1 MDRRTFLRIFL
12 IFNLVLLALPVLARK
27 KVTNVFYVQN
37 TLSGFKNAP
46 QNALGKAKL
55 LKATGYDGLEGSGNK
70 DFSELKSVLE
80 QNGLRMPVNY
90 VTLNFEAEGKVEN
103 PSIEEIKTMIMASAK
118 GSVIY
123 FPLHSVRYKDD
134 KIAGDQVV
142 AEIFRKLSDFAINYK
157 VRISVYPHLS
167 LYCETLAHNLMLAKM
182 VSREN
187 FGCTINLCH
196 LLKIEGQEDIEK
208 KIKEMEPYLF
218 AVNICGADKGNTQ
231 QMGWDRLIQPLGQGS
246 FDTYAFV
253 KILIDNGYTGPIGLQ
268 CYNLKGDA
276 AETLSQSMQ
285 TWKAYKV
292 RYLKEKKYHGNG

>member
-1 MDRRTFLRIFL
+1 MDRRTFFRIFL
-12 IFNLVLLALPVLARK
+12 LFSIVLLALPVLARK
-27 KVTNVFYVQN
+27 KVTNIFYVQN

-55 LKATGYDGLEGSGNK
+55 LKAIGYDGLEGSGNK
-70 DFSELKSVLE
+70 DFSELKSALDH
-80 QNGLRMPVNY
+80 NGLQMPVNY

-103 PSIEEIKTMIMASAK
+103 PSIDEIKTMIRASAK

-123 FPLHSVRYKDD
+123 FPLHSSRYQDD

-142 AEIFRKLSDFAINYK
+142 VEILRDLSDFAINYK
-157 VRISVYPHLS
+157 VRLSVYPHVS
-167 LYCETLAHNLMLAKM
+167 LYCETLAHNLKLAKM

-196 LLKIEGQEDIEK
+196 LLKLEGPEDIEM
-208 KIKEMEPYLF
+208 KIKEMKPYLF
-218 AVNICGADKGNTQ
+218 AVNICGADNGNTR

-246 FDTYAFV
+246 FDTYVFV
-253 KILIDNGYTGPIGLQ
+253 KMLIDNGYRGPIGLQ

-276 AETLSQSMQ
+276 TETLTQSMQ
-285 TWKAYKV
+285 IWKEYKMQ
-292 RYLKEKKYHGNG
+292 YMKHP